1 MGEREG
7 SRAKQMKPGGRVGG
21 VEKDVGY
28 GVQNEA
34 QIGTK
39 KCTRMK
45 ANEDR
50 R

>member
-28 GVQNEA
+28 GVQNE
-34 QIGTK
+34 
-39 KCTRMK
+39 C
-45 ANEDR
+45 ANRNEEMHTNEGE
-50 R
+50 